1 MSSEQRYAG
10 TTDAEGGTGNGSDN
24 GDFCL
29 ATVAGSGAVG
39 PASVMELLAF

>member
-29 ATVAGSGAVG
+29 ETVAGSGAVG